1 MKKLIIYGTGSHA
14 ELVYAY
20 FVKDSNYKVVA
31 FTVEQAYYQQKE
43 HFGLP
48 VFCFEEIENHFSHQ
62 EAEMFIGVGP
72 YYLNAVLEKLCI
84 QSKAKGYQ
92 LANYRPSNNNT
103 LFLPTF
109 GENTFIDDASRF
121 HPYVQFGNGVTS
133 IDSQF
138 GHHSKIGDYS
148 FISAALIGGNV
159 TIEDHVFI
167 GMGSIVKSGVH
178 IGKGSFIGMGCIINK
193 DVEPHSVY
201 SVQGTKK
208 REGLDARKLRSF

>member
-1 MKKLIIYGTGSHA
+1 MKKLVIYGTGSHA

-20 FVKDSNYKVVA
+20 FTKDSSYEVIA
-31 FTVEQAYYQQKE
+31 FTVGETYYKE
-43 HFGLP
+43 EEKFGIP
-48 VFCFEEIENHFSHQ
+48 VFCFEEIEKHISPQ
-62 EAEMFIGVGP
+62 EADIFVAVGP
-72 YYLNAVLEKLCI
+72 HSLNSVLEKLCI
-84 QSKAKGYQ
+84 QAKEKGYQ
-92 LANYRPSNNNT
+92 LASYCSSNNN
-103 LFLPTF
+103 LFLPIF
-109 GENTFIDDASRF
+109 GENTFVDDASRF
-121 HPYVQFGNGVTS
+121 HPYVQLGNGVTS